1 MTQNR
6 DRKQEDPGPDGR
18 HRRAVYRGSPPR
30 REDAGPPPAADSAGE
45 HLAWSGPDWYA
56 FPPEPPQGA
65 GLGLGNGRNQRYY
78 WEARRRWAPWQVRQ
92 HAQMAAELTGRRA
105 RHLADWYPE
114 GWAPYSG
121 RTRALALE
129 LLYVITLHD
138 WPDLVPDPATLAEL
152 AAAGDP
158 APVDAAFAEFDRHA
172 RLLTDDGLHPPTGE
186 LARQAKAIL
195 QQQAASTIW
204 RERENAARVL
214 AEIAWATTPYDHDA
228 DGYPLMTGISVP
240 GALATLDA
248 MLCSSQGGFPP
259 ATVVSYRD
267 QGARVLAEV
276 QRCVWAPAGGP
287 PARYALVWSRPAPG
301 GGLGTCQEEI
311 VPAWEVELPP
321 GTSAPWMAAPSPAAE
336 ARQAET
342 GDDFLADRRAD
353 LDPGEGGAG
362 MTDADYYDRISEAG
376 RVKTEGLHD
385 DRPERDRQG
394 LAGQLIRGYREHVA
408 AEAAAVPGRVRGE
421 DVEDQADALADDAAR
436 LAELL
441 AAFGREAG
449 AGPQGNGHGR

>member
-1 MTQNR
+1 
-6 DRKQEDPGPDGR
+6 
-18 HRRAVYRGSPPR
+18 
-30 REDAGPPPAADSAGE
+30 
-45 HLAWSGPDWYA
+45 
-56 FPPEPPQGA
+56 
-65 GLGLGNGRNQRYY
+65 
-78 WEARRRWAPWQVRQ
+78 
-92 HAQMAAELTGRRA
+92 MAAELTGGRA

-114 GWAPYSG
+114 GWAPYRG
-121 RTRALALE
+121 ATRALALE

-186 LARQAKAIL
+186 LAGQAKAIL
-195 QQQAASTIW
+195 QQQAASTSW
-204 RERENAARVL
+204 RERENAQRVL
-214 AEIAWATTPYDHDA
+214 AEIARATTPYDHDA

-353 LDPGEGGAG
+353 LDPGEGGGG
-362 MTDADYYDRISEAG
+362 MTDADYYDRISEAPSPSP
-376 RVKTEGLHD
+376 TA
-385 DRPERDRQG
+385 PS
-394 LAGQLIRGYREHVA
+394 
-408 AEAAAVPGRVRGE
+408 
-421 DVEDQADALADDAAR
+421 AAR
-436 LAELL
+436 RQTGGACSVT
-441 AAFGREAG
+441 AASALTAPRAG
-449 AGPQGNGHGR
+449 TSAPDWTADP